1 METIDPRRSGAIREV
16 LVDYV
21 RDHPAR
27 RRPVTWGVGL
37 VLVGAI
43 AGVGGAAGAVAVT
56 SLLAPGPQQPSGQP
70 SPALPA
76 EVKAPEGTIPGA
88 PVIETVGDPITV
100 TVDTATAVPLTG
112 RPESATHARVTI
124 TPAAPVTDAGSL
136 VFGTD
141 PGGNNPSFSWTL
153 DDVEAGTNLDTN
165 FDFPLDSS
173 VTTLY
178 LEPSGFEWL
187 VTIQYVI
194 HVPTE
199 FGVNAEG
206 DSYGISGDERGEPTL
221 IAAVTTNGK
230 EGYVYR
236 QDLEDADGTT
246 AMKSFKSP
254 DDALAWQEAH
264 AGEVITIPVY
274 EADGKT
280 KVGKFEIGG

>member
-1 METIDPRRSGAIREV
+1 M
-16 LVDYV
+16 
-21 RDHPAR
+21 
-27 RRPVTWGVGL
+27 
-37 VLVGAI
+37 
-43 AGVGGAAGAVAVT
+43 
-56 SLLAPGPQQPSGQP
+56 
-70 SPALPA
+70 
-76 EVKAPEGTIPGA
+76 
-88 PVIETVGDPITV
+88 IETVGDPITV

-153 DDVEAGTNLDTN
+153 DDVEAGTNLNTT

-178 LEPSGFEWL
+178 FEPSGFEWL

-199 FGVNAEG
+199 FSVNAEG

-221 IAAVTTNGK
+221 IAAVATNGK
-230 EGYVYR
+230 DGYVYR

-254 DDALAWQEAH
+254 DEALAWQEAH

-280 KVGKFEIGG
+280 QIGELRSAADPYDWRGVLTVGHQTVPLETATTDSWRRRALRTSSRPATNNDVAMAAAHIVAGVWVPR

>member
-1 METIDPRRSGAIREV
+1 METIDSRRSAAIREV

-27 RRPVTWGVGL
+27 RRRVTWGVGL

-43 AGVGGAAGAVAVT
+43 AGVGGTAGAFAVG
-56 SLLAPGPQQPSGQP
+56 SLLAAGPLQPSGQP

-76 EVKAPEGTIPGA
+76 QVIAPEGAIPGA
-88 PVIETVGDPITV
+88 PAIEEVGEPISV
-100 TVDTATAVPLTG
+100 TVDTAADVPLID
-112 RPESATHARVTI
+112 RPKSATHARVTI

-141 PGGNNPSFSWTL
+141 PGGNNPSFSWTT
-153 DDVEAGTNLDTN
+153 DDVDAETSLDTT
-165 FDFPLDSS
+165 FDFPLDDS
-173 VTTLY
+173 VNALY
-178 LEPSGFEWL
+178 IEPSGFKWL
-187 VTIQYVI
+187 VTIQYVV

-199 FGVNAEG
+199 FGANANG
-206 DSYGISGDERGEPTL
+206 DSYGITGDERGEPTL
-221 IAAVTTNGK
+221 IAAMATNGK

-246 AMKSFKSP
+246 AMKGFKSP
-254 DDALAWQEAH
+254 EDALAWQEAH
-264 AGEVITIPVY
+264 AGEVISIPVY

-280 KVGKFEIGG
+280 IIGEFQVGG